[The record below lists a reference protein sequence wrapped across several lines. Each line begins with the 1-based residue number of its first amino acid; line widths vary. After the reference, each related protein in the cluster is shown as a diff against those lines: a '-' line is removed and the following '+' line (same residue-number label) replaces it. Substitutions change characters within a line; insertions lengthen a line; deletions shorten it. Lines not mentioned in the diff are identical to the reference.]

1 MRGYKEEGT
10 TTTPFDMCVLNDLDR
25 FHLVSDVID
34 RVPKLG
40 ARAAYAKQAIRDKLI
55 DHKQYIC
62 PLRRRHARDHRLAMG
77 TGSGFRGRPFD
88 RGRQRLTGEEANVN
102 VFAIRHGE
110 TAWSL
115 SGQHTG
121 TTDIPLTDNGRRL
134 AERMRPVLAKEA
146 FALVLCSPMQRA
158 RETCELAG
166 LGDRAVIDPDL
177 AEWNYGE
184 YEGLTPKQIHESA
197 PGWLIFR
204 DGCPGG
210 EAPEQVGA
218 RVDRVIARA
227 RAADGDVALFAHG
240 HVLRALAARWIG
252 LPAGAGQHFL
262 LDTGTLCVLGY
273 YRDIP
278 AVRVWNGP
286 LID

>member
-1 MRGYKEEGT
+1 M
-10 TTTPFDMCVLNDLDR
+10 
-25 FHLVSDVID
+25 
-34 RVPKLG
+34 G
-40 ARAAYAKQAIRDKLI
+40 A
-55 DHKQYIC
+55 
-62 PLRRRHARDHRLAMG
+62 
-77 TGSGFRGRPFD
+77 GSGVCRISFD
-88 RGRQRLTGEEANVN
+88 RGRQRLTAKEVNVN
-102 VFAIRHGE
+102 LFAIRHGE

-121 TTDIPLTDNGRRL
+121 TTNIPLTESGRRL
-134 AERMRPVLAKEA
+134 AERMRPVLAKNA

-166 LGDRAVIDPDL
+166 LGDTADIDDDL
-177 AEWNYGE
+177 VEWNYGE
-184 YEGLTPKQIHESA
+184 YEGLTPEQIHETA

-210 EAPEQVGA
+210 ESPEQVGA
-218 RVDRVIARA
+218 RADRVIARA
-227 RAADGDVALFAHG
+227 RATEGDVALFAHG
-240 HVLRALAARWIG
+240 HVLRVLAARWIG
-252 LPAGAGQHFL
+252 LPAASGQHFL

-286 LID
+286 SLISGEQ